1 MASNCVSPLKCLV
14 DEESFNYSYLIYEG
28 LPRIIQR
35 SISKYM
41 FLVYPIFLQM
51 IFNDKLQNLNKS
63 GPTLDLQHM
72 RKRVFNNIR
81 SKSVKMK
88 MIVEL
93 HNRKE
98 DKEDGDKDKDENQDG
113 SVKYEDADKDQGD
126 VGMGGSVS
134 SDTDD
139 GDGDDEEVFIVPSTN
154 QGSKLTYSTAEG
166 QVLDNLDKE
175 DKVDDS
181 LDHQRGL
188 YMVNRRGGVIQYFKS
203 KHALQSLPRWDISK
217 LSKLDIINPGNH
229 SVAFDLQSMIQSQSS
244 YGFTSFKLHRREFHI
259 SAYSKM
265 IRLQT
270 YAGLS
275 VVATLAV
282 IYHAFSSRGQFY
294 PATVYLSTSKVCLVL
309 LLNMGLVIM
318 CIMWQLTK
326 LIFLGSLREAEVERL
341 NEQSWREVMEILFA
355 ITIFRQDFSVMFL
368 AMVTALLLVKSLH
381 WLAQKRVEYIETT
394 PTVTTLSHV
403 RIVSFM
409 GFLLVIDCLF
419 LYNSVKYLIQ
429 TRQASVS
436 LFFSFEYMI
445 LATTTIS
452 TFVKYVFYVSDM
464 LMEGQWEKKAVYTFY
479 LELIRDLLHLSM
491 YLCFF
496 LVIFVNYGVPL
507 HLIREL
513 YETFRNF
520 KLRIADYIRYRKIT
534 SNMNDRFPDATPE
547 ELNASDATCIICR
560 EEMTTAKRLVC
571 GHLFHVHCLRSWL
584 ERQHTCP
591 ICRALV
597 IPNEGGTTTT
607 RSQPGAH
614 HQGANSENTS
624 PQNQNGDAAGDEN
637 ISRHQKRL
645 QAAAAAASIY
655 QKSFVYP
662 SPSTLTWSSGYA
674 LHPNKSTPG
683 TGIINGEHD
692 NSVLNNPANFPS
704 FQFPQ
709 TGFIPAHASANPEDG
724 WNTNLQMSVSQL
736 EAQKKII
743 QQQIEKAATEKNSV
757 AESSSSSWEVDLSTT
772 SSDGK
777 GKAVVSSSSLS
788 DSGVDQSQ
796 HGEMNHNHDDVNISP
811 L

>member
-1 MASNCVSPLKCLV
+1 MINFSIP
-14 DEESFNYSYLIYEG
+14 
-28 LPRIIQR
+28 LPRQQTQPTQQKYTWEEPIGRIQR
-35 SISKYM
+35 GDETRPHCLINRISPTFVHLELSHPH
-41 FLVYPIFLQM
+41 FLDSNPYLLIHSTTRCTINLTIYQFL
-51 IFNDKLQNLNKS
+51 FRTTQNRICTTYII
-63 GPTLDLQHM
+63 G
-72 RKRVFNNIR
+72 
-81 SKSVKMK
+81 
-88 MIVEL
+88 
-93 HNRKE
+93 
-98 DKEDGDKDKDENQDG
+98 
-113 SVKYEDADKDQGD
+113 
-126 VGMGGSVS
+126 
-134 SDTDD
+134 
-139 GDGDDEEVFIVPSTN
+139 FI
-154 QGSKLTYSTAEG
+154 L
-166 QVLDNLDKE
+166 
-175 DKVDDS
+175 
-181 LDHQRGL
+181 
-188 YMVNRRGGVIQYFKS
+188 
-203 KHALQSLPRWDISK
+203 
-217 LSKLDIINPGNH
+217 
-229 SVAFDLQSMIQSQSS
+229 
-244 YGFTSFKLHRREFHI
+244 

-265 IRLQT
+265 MRLQT

-275 VVATLAV
+275 VIATLAV

-326 LIFLGSLREAEVERL
+326 LVFLGSLREAEVERL

-355 ITIFRQDFSVMFL
+355 ITIFRQDFSVTFL

-394 PTVTTLSHV
+394 PTVSKLSHV

-409 GFLLVIDCLF
+409 GFLLLVDCLF
-419 LYNSVKYLIQ
+419 LYNSVKHLIQ

-464 LMEGQWEKKAVYTFY
+464 LMEGQWERKAVYTFY

-520 KLRIADYIRYRKIT
+520 KLRIADYIRYRNIT

-591 ICRALV
+591 TCRALV
-597 IPNEGGTTTT
+597 IPNEGGTVTT
-607 RSQPGAH
+607 RSRAGAH
-614 HQGANSENTS
+614 RQGANSENAS
-624 PQNQNGDAAGDEN
+624 SQDQNGDAPGDGN
-637 ISRHQKRL
+637 ISRHQKRV
-645 QAAAAAASIY
+645 QAAAAAAAIY

-662 SPSTLTWSSGYA
+662 SPTALTWSSGYA
-674 LHPNKSTPG
+674 VLPNKSTPG
-683 TGIINGEHD
+683 VSVNNGEHD
-692 NSVLNNPANFPS
+692 NSVLNNHANFPS

-709 TGFIPAHASANPEDG
+709 TGFIP
-724 WNTNLQMSVSQL
+724 
-736 EAQKKII
+736 I
-743 QQQIEKAATEKNSV
+743 QQQIEKSATEKKLV
-757 AESSSSSWEVDLSTT
+757 GESSSSGSREDLPIST
-772 SSDGK
+772 DGK

-796 HGEMNHNHDDVNISP
+796 NGP
-811 L
+811 

>member
-1 MASNCVSPLKCLV
+1 M
-14 DEESFNYSYLIYEG
+14 
-28 LPRIIQR
+28 
-35 SISKYM
+35 
-41 FLVYPIFLQM
+41 
-51 IFNDKLQNLNKS
+51 
-63 GPTLDLQHM
+63 
-72 RKRVFNNIR
+72 
-81 SKSVKMK
+81 MK
-88 MIVEL
+88 
-93 HNRKE
+93 
-98 DKEDGDKDKDENQDG
+98 
-113 SVKYEDADKDQGD
+113 
-126 VGMGGSVS
+126 
-134 SDTDD
+134 
-139 GDGDDEEVFIVPSTN
+139 
-154 QGSKLTYSTAEG
+154 
-166 QVLDNLDKE
+166 
-175 DKVDDS
+175 
-181 LDHQRGL
+181 
-188 YMVNRRGGVIQYFKS
+188 
-203 KHALQSLPRWDISK
+203 
-217 LSKLDIINPGNH
+217 
-229 SVAFDLQSMIQSQSS
+229 
-244 YGFTSFKLHRREFHI
+244 
-259 SAYSKM
+259 
-265 IRLQT
+265 LQT

-275 VVATLAV
+275 VIATLAV

-326 LIFLGSLREAEVERL
+326 KIFLGSLREAEVERL

-368 AMVTALLLVKSLH
+368 AMVTALLLIKSLH

-394 PTVTTLSHV
+394 PTVPMLSHI

-409 GFLLVIDCLF
+409 GFLLLVDSLF

-464 LMEGQWEKKAVYTFY
+464 LMEGQWERKAVYTFY

-560 EEMTTAKRLVC
+560 EEMTTAKKLVC

-591 ICRALV
+591 ICRAPV
-597 IPNEGGTTTT
+597 IPNEGGTSTS
-607 RSQPGAH
+607 RSRAGANR
-614 HQGANSENTS
+614 QGANSSNTS
-624 PQNQNGDAAGDEN
+624 PQDQTGDAAGSGN
-637 ISRHQKRL
+637 ISRQQKRV

-662 SPSTLTWSSGYA
+662 SPSSSLTWSSGHA
-674 LHPNKSTPG
+674 LPPNQSTPG
-683 TGIINGEHD
+683 TGINDAASSSEID
-692 NSVLNNPANFPS
+692 NLIPKNPATYSS
-704 FQFPQ
+704 FQLPVQ
-709 TGFIPAHASANPEDG
+709 AQGVSSNPEDA
-724 WNTNLQMSVSQL
+724 WATNLQLSVTQL
-736 EAQKKII
+736 EAQKRII
-743 QQQIEKAATEKNSV
+743 QNQIEVLQDQLQLIQKPATEKSSV
-757 AESSSSSWEVDLSTT
+757 AESSSSTSSWEMDLPVTT
-772 SSDGK
+772 SDSK
-777 GKAVVSSSSLS
+777 GKAVSASSLLVSGS
-788 DSGVDQSQ
+788 DQNQ
-796 HGEMNHNHDDVNISP
+796 HGVVDNRDDVNMPP

>member
-1 MASNCVSPLKCLV
+1 M
-14 DEESFNYSYLIYEG
+14 
-28 LPRIIQR
+28 
-35 SISKYM
+35 M
-41 FLVYPIFLQM
+41 
-51 IFNDKLQNLNKS
+51 
-63 GPTLDLQHM
+63 
-72 RKRVFNNIR
+72 
-81 SKSVKMK
+81 
-88 MIVEL
+88 
-93 HNRKE
+93 
-98 DKEDGDKDKDENQDG
+98 
-113 SVKYEDADKDQGD
+113 
-126 VGMGGSVS
+126 
-134 SDTDD
+134 
-139 GDGDDEEVFIVPSTN
+139 
-154 QGSKLTYSTAEG
+154 
-166 QVLDNLDKE
+166 
-175 DKVDDS
+175 
-181 LDHQRGL
+181 
-188 YMVNRRGGVIQYFKS
+188 
-203 KHALQSLPRWDISK
+203 
-217 LSKLDIINPGNH
+217 
-229 SVAFDLQSMIQSQSS
+229 
-244 YGFTSFKLHRREFHI
+244 
-259 SAYSKM
+259 
-265 IRLQT
+265 RLQT

-275 VVATLAV
+275 VVATLAA

-326 LIFLGSLREAEVERL
+326 RIFLGSLREAEVERL

-368 AMVTALLLVKSLH
+368 AMVTALLLIKSLH

-394 PTVTTLSHV
+394 PTVPMLSHI

-409 GFLLVIDCLF
+409 GFLLLVDCLF

-547 ELNASDATCIICR
+547 ELDASDATCIICR

-597 IPNEGGTTTT
+597 IPNEGGTTAS
-607 RSQPGAH
+607 RSRAGAH
-614 HQGANSENTS
+614 RQGANSANTTS
-624 PQNQNGDAAGDEN
+624 QGQTGAGAGSGN
-637 ISRHQKRL
+637 ISQHQKRV

-662 SPSTLTWSSGYA
+662 SPSSLTWSSGYA
-674 LHPNKSTPG
+674 LLANKSIPG
-683 TGIINGEHD
+683 TGINNAASSSGEHE
-692 NSVLNNPANFPS
+692 NSIPNDPANFS
-704 FQFPQ
+704 SYQFSQ
-709 TGFIPAHASANPEDG
+709 TGFMPVHAAAAGASSNPEDG
-724 WNTNLQMSVSQL
+724 WSTNLQMSVSQL

-743 QQQIEKAATEKNSV
+743 QHQIEILQDQLQHLQKKPATEKNSV
-757 AESSSSSWEVDLSTT
+757 AESSSSSNSSWEVDLPVT
-772 SSDGK
+772 SDSK
-777 GKAVVSSSSLS
+777 GKAIPSSSSSSLS
-788 DSGVDQSQ
+788 VSGVDRNQQ
-796 HGEMNHNHDDVNISP
+796 DNRDDSP